1 LRVVSAI
8 EIVEL
13 SKTFHGGRKAL
24 DAISLSIR
32 PGEMVALIGAS
43 GSGKSTL
50 LRHTTGLIT
59 ADRNGETGAISVLG
73 RVVQTQGRL
82 ASDVR
87 AVRAEIGVISQQ
99 FNLVDR
105 LSVLTNVL
113 LGRLGRIPAW
123 RGCLGL
129 FNDAEKH
136 AAMEALNRV
145 HMGEYAMQRAS
156 TLSGGQQQRV
166 AIARAL
172 VQKAQVIL
180 ADEPIASL
188 DPGSC
193 HRVMETLADI
203 NKKDGIT
210 VMVSLHQVDYAIR
223 YCPRTVA
230 MRDGAVIFD
239 GPSKAL
245 TADFL
250 NDLYGAESEE
260 LMLGQRPAASAA
272 ARITETLPEGAT
284 AWAGA

>member
-1 LRVVSAI
+1 
-8 EIVEL
+8 
-13 SKTFHGGRKAL
+13 
-24 DAISLSIR
+24 
-32 PGEMVALIGAS
+32 MVALIGAS

-50 LRHTTGLIT
+50 LRHATGLLT
-59 ADRNGETGAISVLG
+59 ADRNGETGAISILG

-87 AVRAEIGVISQQ
+87 AVRSEVGVIFQQ

-123 RGCLGL
+123 RGSLGL
-129 FNDAEKH
+129 FSQAEKRS
-136 AAMEALNRV
+136 AMEALERV
-145 HMGEYAMQRAS
+145 NMADFALQRAS

-172 VQKAQVIL
+172 VQKASVIL

-193 HRVMETLADI
+193 HRVMETLSEI
-203 NKKDGIT
+203 NQKDGIT
-210 VMVSLHQVDYAIR
+210 VVVSLHQVDYATR

-230 MRDGAVIFD
+230 MRDGAIVFD
-239 GPSKAL
+239 GTSASLNPA
-245 TADFL
+245 FL
-250 NDLYGAESEE
+250 NELYGAESEE
-260 LMLGQRPAASAA
+260 LMLGNTHHRPAAAP
-272 ARITETLPEGAT
+272 LPPDGVT